1 MINYYCT
8 VKDVMAITGVK
19 ESKAYNLI
27 KQVNNEL
34 HKQGYITL
42 RGKAP
47 KAALFDMLGI
57 TETGTPLTKEK
68 YSDNSETLKE
78 NKDVV
83 VREDAQ

>member
-57 TETGTPLTKEK
+57 TETGTPLKKDK
-68 YSDNSETLKE
+68 YSEISEPLKE
-78 NKDVV
+78 NKGVV
-83 VREDAQ
+83 DREDE

>member
-47 KAALFDMLGI
+47 KAALFNMLGI
-57 TETGTPLTKEK
+57 TETGTPLTKDK
-68 YSDNSETLKE
+68 YPEISESLKE
-78 NKDVV
+78 SKDAADRQDV
-83 VREDAQ
+83 Q